1 MNNIKDILKIFDK
14 NKYQFDKEVNLYETT
29 QNGRASLILKS
40 KNTLF
45 AISLSHKNK
54 IVVFNHKQVAD
65 WIVVEFLDNNK
76 INLHIIELKRTITE
90 TTWQKVK
97 SQFLGAYEHSY
108 LLKGVFN
115 YEVNEILLYTAFV
128 KDESNLLNTTNP
140 VMLKSTNGSS
150 DKTSAIDWTK
160 NVIKIKEQKFRHIKI
175 ELNLD
180 KKVGIGEYEIKG
192 NFKYN

>member
-1 MNNIKDILKIFDK
+1 MNNIKDTLKIFDK

-29 QNGRASLILKS
+29 QDGRASLILKS

-65 WIVVEFLDNNK
+65 WIVVEFLDDHK

-160 NVIKIKEQKFRHIKI
+160 DAIKIKEEEKEFKHVKIK
-175 ELNLD
+175 LNL
-180 KKVGIGEYEIKG
+180 KKDISTGEYEIKC
-192 NFKYN
+192 N